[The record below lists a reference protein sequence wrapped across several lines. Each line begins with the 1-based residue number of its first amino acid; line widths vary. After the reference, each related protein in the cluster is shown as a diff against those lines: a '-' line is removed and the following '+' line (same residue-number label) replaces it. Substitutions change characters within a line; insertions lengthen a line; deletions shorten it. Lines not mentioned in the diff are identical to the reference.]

1 MTNRW
6 HEFKS
11 GVSDGLPLQLGI
23 VPFGAVFGV
32 LGVESGLS
40 PFETFFMSS
49 LLFAGTSQIIFAQLV
64 ALATP
69 LIILL
74 GSVAALNAR
83 HLLYS
88 ASISEYLRNKPLKWR
103 IILAY
108 LLTDEAYAVSI
119 LRYREQPH
127 NPMMHYHLLGSGLL
141 LWSVWQLSTL
151 AGILLGNSI
160 PDALALGFVIPL
172 IFMAII
178 LPLIKS
184 RVEVATI
191 ATSTACVF
199 AFAHLPY
206 NLWLLISAVAGIGA
220 GTLTARYHSPDH
232 SPDHSP
238 YHSHDHSG
246 EDKS

>member
-1 MTNRW
+1 MTTRW
-6 HEFKS
+6 QEFRS
-11 GVSDGLPLQLGI
+11 GLRDGLPLQLGI

-32 LGVESGLS
+32 LGIESGLS
-40 PFETFFMSS
+40 PAETFFMSS
-49 LLFAGTSQIIFAQLV
+49 LLFAGTSQIIFAQLI

-69 LIILL
+69 VIILL

-88 ASISEYLRNKPLKWR
+88 ASISEYLRDKPLRWR
-103 IILAY
+103 ILLAY

-119 LRYREQPH
+119 MRYRQKAH
-127 NPMMHYHLLGSGLL
+127 NQMMHYHLLGSGLL

-151 AGILLGNSI
+151 IGVLAGNAI
-160 PDALALGFVIPL
+160 PAELALGFAIPL
-172 IFMAII
+172 IFMAIT

-191 ATSTACVF
+191 TTSTACVF

-206 NLWLLISAVAGIGA
+206 NLWLLIAAIGGIAA
-220 GTLTARYHSPDH
+220 GTLTALYFKQTGS
-232 SPDHSP
+232 S
-238 YHSHDHSG
+238 
-246 EDKS
+246 

>member
-1 MTNRW
+1 MTSRW

-11 GVSDGLPLQLGI
+11 GIKDGLPLQLGI
-23 VPFGAVFGV
+23 LPFGAVFGV
-32 LGVESGLS
+32 LGIESGLT
-40 PFETFFMSS
+40 PYQTFFMSS
-49 LLFAGTSQIIFAQLV
+49 LLFAGTSQIIFAQLI

-69 LIILL
+69 VAILL

-88 ASISEYLRNKPLKWR
+88 ASISEYLRDKPLRWR

-119 LRYREQPH
+119 LRYRQKPH
-127 NPMMHYHLLGSGLL
+127 NEMMHYHLLGSGIL
-141 LWSVWQLSTL
+141 LWSVWQIATLMGVL
-151 AGILLGNSI
+151 AGNAI
-160 PDALALGFVIPL
+160 PAELSLGFVIPL
-172 IFMAII
+172 IFMAIT

-191 ATSTACVF
+191 CTSTACVF

-206 NLWLLISAVAGIGA
+206 NLWLLIAAIAGIAA
-220 GTLTARYHSPDH
+220 GTLTSVIAPKGDAS
-232 SPDHSP
+232 
-238 YHSHDHSG
+238 
-246 EDKS
+246 